1 MGTEYYDSQNKT
13 EISQYYIDKTTSLI
27 TDTSFSNLLQEG
39 DIKFIQMLKLTMR
52 IHLKI

>member
-27 TDTSFSNLLQEG
+27 TDPCVGKLLQQEG
-39 DIKFIQMLKLTMR
+39 
-52 IHLKI
+52 